1 MNYKDGAP
9 SDSELLQL
17 SSLIAAKWSPIGI
30 LLGLSRNQVSSI
42 ETNANDKPFQMLSD
56 WKDSTSSQSHYKDLY
71 NALCNDKVLL
81 NNVAKTFCLK

>member
-1 MNYKDGAP
+1 MNYKDGVP
-9 SDSELLQL
+9 SDVELLEL
-17 SSLIAAKWSPIGI
+17 SSQIAAKWSPIGI
-30 LLGLSRNQVSSI
+30 LLGLSRYQVGSI
-42 ETNANDKPFQMLSD
+42 KTNAEDKPYQMLLD

>member
-17 SSLIAAKWSPIGI
+17 SSYIAAKWSPIGI
-30 LLGLSRNQVSSI
+30 LLGLSRNQVGSI
-42 ETNANDKPFQMLSD
+42 ETNAKDKPFQMLSD